1 MRTLTRFVKELLRY
15 DERGASMVE
24 YGLLLT
30 LVAVVVAPALVV
42 FGPQVAALYT
52 AVIGAF

>member
-30 LVAVVVAPALVV
+30 LVAVVVAPALAI